1 MSDDSTA
8 GQSWVR
14 PEDSSAGAT
23 PFERRQPTA
32 AEVAHGLGL
41 EVDLLH
47 KRIAELEASLQEL
60 AGRYSEAQAENNR
73 LDKDKDQLLV
83 LVGQQVMQISRLE
96 AQRKKG
102 HWQPV
107 VDLLTDG
114 FDRREIKGR
123 DGGYLSVVAARVGD
137 RVVCDIA
144 AVEDDETV
152 IAITIGEPHRIM
164 VCEWIDREAQDHD

>member
-1 MSDDSTA
+1 MTNDL
-8 GQSWVR
+8 
-14 PEDSSAGAT
+14 SARISRA
-23 PFERRQPTA
+23 QLDIDTA
-32 AEVAHGLGL
+32 ALRRRV
-41 EVDLLH
+41 
-47 KRIAELEASLQEL
+47 AELEASLQEL

-83 LVGQQVMQISRLE
+83 IVGQQVMQISRLE

-164 VCEWIDREAQDHD
+164 VCEWVDKEARNG